1 MQAYNIIHQD
11 INRVPNYPC
20 TEDFFIKK
28 IRRIVIYMACKAKN
42 LAQQSELRS
51 FISHEYYVPLD

>member
-1 MQAYNIIHQD
+1 MQAYKIIHLD

-28 IRRIVIYMACKAKN
+28 YEGLSYIHGMQSKKLGPAK
-42 LAQQSELRS
+42 
-51 FISHEYYVPLD
+51 